1 MNNTGTKKVI
11 ITVTGAS
18 GSGKD
23 TLVDALL
30 YLNSSGPANAPT
42 SMAHIFSN
50 LVSRDPLNL
59 HKLISHTTRKPR
71 SGERNAIDYHFI
83 TEEQFGDINKIEES
97 TYTGNHYCLA
107 VSELQ
112 GIDDFGI
119 VVVDRNG
126 VEHIRK
132 FVSDHSDEYE
142 LYSFFLAITPKTSEA
157 RMISRGDA
165 RESIAKRLHQ
175 QEQNDEYSVP
185 DSNYIWFDANTEDS
199 LSANVLAV
207 QRFLTGVHCVDNF

>member
-97 TYTGNHYCLA
+97 TYAGNHYCLA

-126 VEHIRK
+126 VEHIHK

-175 QEQNDEYSVP
+175 Q
-185 DSNYIWFDANTEDS
+185 
-199 LSANVLAV
+199 
-207 QRFLTGVHCVDNF
+207 G

>member
-30 YLNSSGPANAPT
+30 YLNSSEPANAPI
-42 SMAHIFSN
+42 SRAHIFSN

-71 SGERNAIDYHFI
+71 SGEHNAIDYHFI
-83 TEEQFGDINKIEES
+83 TEEQFGDIDKIEES
-97 TYTGNHYCLA
+97 TYAGNHYCLA